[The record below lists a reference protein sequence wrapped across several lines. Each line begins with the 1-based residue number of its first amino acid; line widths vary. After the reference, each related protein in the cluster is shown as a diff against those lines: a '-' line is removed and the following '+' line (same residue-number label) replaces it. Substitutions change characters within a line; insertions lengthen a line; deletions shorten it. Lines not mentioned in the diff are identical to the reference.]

1 MSLEKEILFDNIA
14 KLLAVLMNEQESYT
28 YIDKLRNAPSKDL
41 AIFYFGEAI
50 RDYHSILSKGF
61 GKKSSESEA
70 KWINFLEIE
79 KEIDKLKTI
88 SDRKEIREIVSLI
101 SAKALAILGKLKVL
115 AEELKVE

>member
-1 MSLEKEILFDNIA
+1 MSEKEILFDNIA

-50 RDYHSILSKGF
+50 RDYHSILNRGF
-61 GKKSSESEA
+61 EKKNSENEA
-70 KWINFLEIE
+70 KWINFMEVE
-79 KEIDKLKTI
+79 KEINKLKTI

-101 SAKALAILGKLKVL
+101 SAKALAILGRLKAVT
-115 AEELKVE
+115 EEIKVG